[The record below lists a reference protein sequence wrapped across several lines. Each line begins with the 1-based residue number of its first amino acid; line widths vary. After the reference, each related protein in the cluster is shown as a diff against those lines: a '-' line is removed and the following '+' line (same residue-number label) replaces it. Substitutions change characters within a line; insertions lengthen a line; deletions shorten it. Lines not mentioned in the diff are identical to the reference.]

1 MARVNQQDLPS
12 RLIDEAAR
20 LLSELGPGG
29 LSLRKVAAACGV
41 STMPVYTLFGD
52 KQGLLRA
59 MHQEGFRRLG
69 AQLEAVHPTGD
80 PLGDL
85 LALGFAYRNAAL
97 ASPHLYGLMFGQVPE
112 EVSPDPEAR
121 EAADATYRPLVEAV
135 TRCQQS
141 GTFQGASDP
150 ERIALHLWAVA
161 HGMVNLE
168 FNEQLP
174 PAGTPEHLFREA
186 LNFAVFP
193 FLA

>member
-1 MARVNQQDLPS
+1 M
-12 RLIDEAAR
+12 
-20 LLSELGPGG
+20 
-29 LSLRKVAAACGV
+29 
-41 STMPVYTLFGD
+41 
-52 KQGLLRA
+52 
-59 MHQEGFRRLG
+59 
-69 AQLEAVHPTGD
+69 
-80 PLGDL
+80 
-85 LALGFAYRNAAL
+85 LALGFAYRNAAP
-97 ASPHLYGLMFGQVPE
+97 ASPHLYGLMFGRVAE

-135 TRCQQS
+135 TRCQQA
-141 GTFQGASDP
+141 GTFHGGSGP